1 VNRSRIAMK
10 TEVIDHI
17 VQLIVTDTHEKVTEA
32 QSYAEQNKDCIENEL
47 QLLIGNQD
55 EIRRLADKIFP
66 EGIQVNKQ
74 FYTRISNAAFCLGR
88 ENLSCRVLGNVFGEA
103 CQRLSNP
110 ECETLL
116 QILPSCSYEI
126 FSVLPLLP
134 EFLSRTVLREEF
146 AASWFI
152 SLGSK
157 IANDLANGPFFEG
170 VHEFAMHFP
179 NKALQVL
186 EIYKRDKFDSFRVSI
201 ATAVLA
207 AIRTCVD
214 KGAIAQSSVKD
225 VADDLRGHPNIS
237 YRHAYNLS
245 WIAYFRGG
253 TVSVDVLINALS
265 EMVEWTAE
273 DVDDAFWVL
282 SRCISSKKQD
292 EQFLIKAFKWIKGK
306 TNPSLPKGAK
316 YALVDLAYQ
325 LRDILKSGS
334 GVSITEMNEL
344 LLAIQPLT
352 KDDKGAL
359 NLLQLYL
366 AVLLNNDK
374 EVFRKFLGELVVRSP
389 ELLPEAIRAHESSY
403 LLNRL
408 SGDYGCSLITELL
421 LSEQVSERR
430 LGRALLENVK
440 VEKLDEAV
448 LKAKGS
454 VKALRVLLFEIARRP
469 FSADLTSRIFLLLLP
484 FYETTDATLR
494 EEFVNEM
501 IFQAI
506 NFPGACYQAWKDHS
520 SPTPA
525 LVEILQQVKTY
536 FDGLDS
542 LRSCSGG
549 YITFPEWSSALKEW
563 ERRFSNEVSEGAKK
577 ASIFASLVRHIELI
591 YGSEWSIAGT
601 SSVSDPTPMTTF
613 SHGMEVP
620 RIEILDP
627 EGCAL
632 RRLRFNSLL
641 RGLQGGDSPDSIKH
655 E

>member
-1 VNRSRIAMK
+1 M
-10 TEVIDHI
+10 
-17 VQLIVTDTHEKVTEA
+17 
-32 QSYAEQNKDCIENEL
+32 
-47 QLLIGNQD
+47 
-55 EIRRLADKIFP
+55 
-66 EGIQVNKQ
+66 
-74 FYTRISNAAFCLGR
+74 
-88 ENLSCRVLGNVFGEA
+88 
-103 CQRLSNP
+103 
-110 ECETLL
+110 
-116 QILPSCSYEI
+116 
-126 FSVLPLLP
+126 
-134 EFLSRTVLREEF
+134 
-146 AASWFI
+146 
-152 SLGSK
+152 
-157 IANDLANGPFFEG
+157 
-170 VHEFAMHFP
+170 
-179 NKALQVL
+179 
-186 EIYKRDKFDSFRVSI
+186 
-201 ATAVLA
+201 
-207 AIRTCVD
+207 
-214 KGAIAQSSVKD
+214 
-225 VADDLRGHPNIS
+225 
-237 YRHAYNLS
+237 
-245 WIAYFRGG
+245 
-253 TVSVDVLINALS
+253 
-265 EMVEWTAE
+265 
-273 DVDDAFWVL
+273 
-282 SRCISSKKQD
+282 
-292 EQFLIKAFKWIKGK
+292 
-306 TNPSLPKGAK
+306 
-316 YALVDLAYQ
+316 
-325 LRDILKSGS
+325 
-334 GVSITEMNEL
+334 
-344 LLAIQPLT
+344 
-352 KDDKGAL
+352 
-359 NLLQLYL
+359 
-366 AVLLNNDK
+366 
-374 EVFRKFLGELVVRSP
+374 
-389 ELLPEAIRAHESSY
+389 
-403 LLNRL
+403 
-408 SGDYGCSLITELL
+408 
-421 LSEQVSERR
+421 
-430 LGRALLENVK
+430 
-440 VEKLDEAV
+440 EKLDEAV